1 MKPQS
6 QPDVTDG
13 IETPPAVR
21 CGELVRRHATVVKD
35 GYEVPPIGIPPN
47 AVLEHCDLCGNEYG
61 MAELTWS
68 GTQMLCKKCASND
81 QAQAQPPTAT
91 PERK

>member
-1 MKPQS
+1 MSHTNFTHKLTS
-6 QPDVTDG
+6 
-13 IETPPAVR
+13 
-21 CGELVRRHATVVKD
+21 RHATVVKD
-35 GYEVPPIGIPPN
+35 GYEVPLIGIPPN

-81 QAQAQPPTAT
+81 QAKTL
-91 PERK
+91 R